1 MKFEDFV
8 FYYVF
13 KFIYIIIILSYVIKL
28 FDFCWLGNLKYI
40 NFIKNELLFM
50 NLIGFNCKNKII
62 FLNFFILI
70 LDKNFILNILLR
82 DFIFV
87 LYLKDFWIVDGNFVS
102 IEDDVF
108 FSIFEIIYLD
118 IMNNFIIE
126 VLFFFFFMNFWIVG
140 VWIWKKFF
148 FIGFK
153 SNIFCF
159 L

>member
-1 MKFEDFV
+1 
-8 FYYVF
+8 
-13 KFIYIIIILSYVIKL
+13 
-28 FDFCWLGNLKYI
+28 
-40 NFIKNELLFM
+40 M

-102 IEDDVF
+102 IEEDVF
-108 FSIFEIIYLD
+108 FSICEMIYLD

-126 VLFFFFFMNFWIVG
+126 VLFFFFLWI
-140 VWIWKKFF
+140 FE
-148 FIGFK
+148 
-153 SNIFCF
+153 